1 MILVDAVR
9 EVEPGNIHARPA
21 HGSEGRLVIAGRSQ
35 CADNLGFSHRSIVDA
50 LTGVINKKL
59 IPTLLKDIG
68 VTSIH
73 TPCYELDWKY
83 KSLLSKRLKEW
94 KFTCIDTNGFNS
106 AQVTVGGVNTKEINP
121 ETLESKLVKNLYFC
135 GEILDV
141 TGDCGGFNLQWAWS
155 SGFLVGNSI

>member
-1 MILVDAVR
+1 MMPNMSFEDVDNFIQGHLA
-9 EVEPGNIHARPA
+9 I
-21 HGSEGRLVIAGRSQ
+21 
-35 CADNLGFSHRSIVDA
+35 FSHRSIVDA

-68 VTSIH
+68 IKNIH
-73 TPCYELDWKY
+73 IPCYELDWKY
-83 KSLLSKRLKEW
+83 KIALSKRLKNW
-94 KFTCIDTNGFNS
+94 TFTCIDTNGFNN
-106 AQVTVGGVNTKEINP
+106 AQVTVGGVNTEEINP
-121 ETLESKLVKNLYFC
+121 KTLESKIIKNLYFC